1 MLSCIN
7 FLSFNRISKAL
18 IVCLYNDVFIFHVVC
33 IAVTLHLFKLW
44 SLLTGRIWLGN
55 NWRVNMDARN
65 CGEEPGVKTKGGTE
79 GHQNSRGMILFGIPG
94 R

>member
-1 MLSCIN
+1 
-7 FLSFNRISKAL
+7 
-18 IVCLYNDVFIFHVVC
+18 
-33 IAVTLHLFKLW
+33 
-44 SLLTGRIWLGN
+44 
-55 NWRVNMDARN
+55 MDARN